1 MRPMLEGACSE
12 SCLSDLLTQW
22 GGLQACLWGS
32 AAMLAACL
40 ALTFM
45 LPVHAQERRVRHF
58 DERQ

>member
-1 MRPMLEGACSE
+1 MLEGACSE

-45 LPVHAQERRVRHF
+45 LPVHAQERRVPV
-58 DERQ
+58 